1 MPRSRMSSMI
11 ASARR
16 HCPARSHAD
25 TSIVYVRRSRRAY
38 AARGSCGLLLQLLL
52 LLVILAAEEEE
63 EAFVYE
69 RVRDTLVVFAPRL
82 LREGGSGKRREKER
96 YRNEET

>member
-1 MPRSRMSSMI
+1 MSSMI

-38 AARGSCGLLLQLLL
+38 AARGSCGLLLLQLLLL

>member
-1 MPRSRMSSMI
+1 
-11 ASARR
+11 
-16 HCPARSHAD
+16 
-25 TSIVYVRRSRRAY
+25 VYVRRSRRAY
-38 AARGSCGLLLQLLL
+38 AARGSCGLLLLLLQLLL